1 MPQGIVYMPQQQRG
15 NNQVSQAGVGVQAPA
30 QTFRKPTLQDGVGD
44 AMKKDAL
51 YAERIKAAMDER
63 QKQNEQLYGA
73 KLGTMYDG
81 HREAITFYRDHLAQK
96 WKSGAYYD
104 NPEGFSQ
111 DLAKLNAYI
120 DTAQNYYIQSYG
132 DPNVDGS
139 GFTMQ
144 DSMLRNTQGSSREF
158 YEENG
163 FMLMDEDGNPIDEFD
178 WAQDRYDFVNEG
190 GFFRTKMRINEN
202 GELVST
208 MKIDTGERDENG
220 MPIYQEGE
228 EMDIFQMPHVMDG
241 ARTFQPDMTSIASQ
255 TLFDVAADD
264 EYQDQAARI
273 QDSLINAAPDSPVTF
288 YDPSDPEAVD
298 GYVTKKV
305 GDLSEQQQQQYI
317 SDQYWDNN
325 ITTQKFRRV
334 VVDDLFPTLSKEQ
347 RQQFIE
353 TGEYEGMNELAME
366 DARRRWRET
375 SRYAR
380 ENEKPKDPK
389 PPSKEERNRAE
400 NRNQLSTAAD
410 IRPIPIEETVSG
422 ALDGVDFGF
431 VYNEDGSLKKQTND
445 KKIARNLNELLVGD
459 ELKHISADA
468 TTWDGEE
475 IVTLKDSDTGEEK
488 KFYIDRGREEE
499 EKMREW
505 IKDHAKSEEAPEGH
519 QYTLTAMKN
528 SSVKVTVPDGDGGR
542 VNVEP
547 VDLLFYPS
555 QNRIVITNLFHETGP
570 NKGEPIPD
578 VELKEGDSATASIL
592 KQIEDNLRK
601 IYGPDVTLASLM
613 DKTFVQGQEAPASGG
628 SGELD

>member
-44 AMKKDAL
+44 AKTKDAL

-63 QKQNEQLYGA
+63 QKQNEQLYGTA
-73 KLGTMYDG
+73 LGTMYDG
-81 HREAITFYRDHLAQK
+81 HREAVTFYRDHLSQK

-120 DTAQNYYIQSYG
+120 ETAQNYYLQSYG
-132 DPNVDGS
+132 DANVDGS

-144 DSMLRNTQGSSREF
+144 DSMTRNSQGNSRQF

-163 FMLMDEDGNPIDEFD
+163 FMLMDENGNPIDEFD
-178 WAQDRYDFVNEG
+178 WAQGRYDFVNEG

-208 MKIDTGERDENG
+208 MKIDTGMRDENG

-255 TLFDVAADD
+255 TLFDLAADD

-334 VVDDLFPTLSKEQ
+334 VVDDLFPNLSKEQ

-375 SRYAR
+375 SRFAK

-389 PPSKEERNRAE
+389 RPTKDEKQRAE

-410 IRPIPIEETVSG
+410 ISPIPIDPVVIDVTE
-422 ALDGVDFGF
+422 GVDF
-431 VYNEDGSLKKQTND
+431 SLND
-445 KKIARNLNELLVGD
+445 KELADDLQKAFKG
-459 ELKHISADA
+459 ESMGHLRADA
-468 TTWDGEE
+468 TSFDFDEV
-475 IVTLKDSDTGEEK
+475 VTLKDTETGEKVKFELEK
-488 KFYIDRGREEE
+488 EGERER
-499 EKMREW
+499 MQEW
-505 IKDHAKSEEAPEGH
+505 IKEHAKETGNEKPGGH

-528 SSVKVTVPDGDGGR
+528 SNVKVTVPDGEGGR

-555 QNRIVITNLFHETGP
+555 QNKIVITNLFHETGAR
-570 NKGEPIPD
+570 KGEPIPD
-578 VELKEGDSATASIL
+578 VELTEGESENASIL

-613 DKTFVQGQEAPASGG
+613 DKTFVQSREESPASGG
-628 SGELD
+628 PGELD

>member
-298 GYVTKKV
+298 GYITKKV

>member
-63 QKQNEQLYGA
+63 QKQNEQLYGTA
-73 KLGTMYDG
+73 LGTMYDG
-81 HREAITFYRDHLAQK
+81 HREAVTFYRDHLAQK

-120 DTAQNYYIQSYG
+120 ETAQNYYLQSYG
-132 DPNVDGS
+132 DANVDGS

-144 DSMLRNTQGSSREF
+144 DSMTRNSQGNSREF

-163 FMLMDEDGNPIDEFD
+163 FMLMDENGNPIDEFD

-190 GFFRTKMRINEN
+190 GFFRTKMRVNEN

-208 MKIDTGERDENG
+208 MKIDTGMRDENG

-255 TLFDVAADD
+255 TLFDLAAGD
-264 EYQDQAARI
+264 EYQGQAERI
-273 QDSLINAAPDSPVTF
+273 QESLINAAPDSPVTF

-334 VVDDLFPTLSKEQ
+334 VVDDLFPNLSKEQ

-389 PPSKEERNRAE
+389 PPSKDERNRAE

-410 IRPIPIEETVSG
+410 IRPIPIDPVVTDLTE
-422 ALDGVDFGF
+422 DIDFGLDDRELAA
-431 VYNEDGSLKKQTND
+431 NLKKAFKGEAMGHLRASTSRLD
-445 KKIARNLNELLVGD
+445 FD
-459 ELKHISADA
+459 EV
-468 TTWDGEE
+468 
-475 IVTLKDSDTGEEK
+475 VTLTDTDTGEKVKFELEK
-488 KFYIDRGREEE
+488 EGERER
-499 EKMREW
+499 MQEW
-505 IKDHAKSEEAPEGH
+505 IKEHAKETGNEKPGGH

-528 SSVKVTVPDGDGGR
+528 SNVKVTVPDGEGGR

-555 QNRIVITNLFHETGP
+555 ENKIVITNLFHETGAR
-570 NKGEPIPD
+570 KGEPIPD
-578 VELKEGDSATASIL
+578 VELTEGESENASIL

-613 DKTFVQGQEAPASGG
+613 DKTFVQSREESPASGG
-628 SGELD
+628 PGELD

>member
-63 QKQNEQLYGA
+63 QKQNEQLYGTA
-73 KLGTMYDG
+73 LGTMYDG
-81 HREAITFYRDHLAQK
+81 HREAVTFYRDHLAQK

-120 DTAQNYYIQSYG
+120 ETAQNYYLQSYG
-132 DPNVDGS
+132 DANVDGS

-144 DSMLRNTQGSSREF
+144 DSMTRNSQGNSREF

-163 FMLMDEDGNPIDEFD
+163 FMLMDENGNPIDEFD

-190 GFFRTKMRINEN
+190 GFFRTKMRVNEN

-208 MKIDTGERDENG
+208 MKIDTGMRDENG

-255 TLFDVAADD
+255 TLFDLAAGD
-264 EYQDQAARI
+264 EYQDQAERI

-389 PPSKEERNRAE
+389 PPSKDERNRAE

-410 IRPIPIEETVSG
+410 IRPIPIDPVVTDLTE
-422 ALDGVDFGF
+422 DIDFGLDDRELAA
-431 VYNEDGSLKKQTND
+431 NLKKAFKGEAMGHLRASTSRLD
-445 KKIARNLNELLVGD
+445 FD
-459 ELKHISADA
+459 EV
-468 TTWDGEE
+468 
-475 IVTLKDSDTGEEK
+475 VTLTDTDTGEKVKFELEK
-488 KFYIDRGREEE
+488 EGERER
-499 EKMREW
+499 MQEW
-505 IKDHAKSEEAPEGH
+505 IKEHAKETGNEKPGGH

-528 SSVKVTVPDGDGGR
+528 SNVKVTVPDGEGGR

-555 QNRIVITNLFHETGP
+555 ENKIVITNLFYETGAR
-570 NKGEPIPD
+570 KGEPIPD
-578 VELKEGDSATASIL
+578 VELTEGDSENASIL

-613 DKTFVQGQEAPASGG
+613 DKTFVQSREKSSAAGG